1 MSTVF
6 SREHIIDQLVKASED
21 LREAPLTGTGE
32 LVQIREDYDRAL
44 DIGLELGYF
53 ACSRAVPL
61 QGYESE

>member
-21 LREAPLTGTGE
+21 LREAPLTGE

>member
-21 LREAPLTGTGE
+21 LREAPLTGE

-61 QGYESE
+61 QGYESD